1 MAHNPVKMLQAFMEY
16 ITVKMLPMKL
26 LIIKLI

>member
-16 ITVKMLPMKL
+16 ITIKMLPMKL

>member
-16 ITVKMLPMKL
+16 ITIKMLRMKL